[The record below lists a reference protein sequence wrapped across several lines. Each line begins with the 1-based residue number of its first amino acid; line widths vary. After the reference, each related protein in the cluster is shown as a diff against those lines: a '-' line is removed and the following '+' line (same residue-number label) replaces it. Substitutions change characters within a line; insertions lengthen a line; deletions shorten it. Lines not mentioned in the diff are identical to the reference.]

1 MFGFSYSHHEGAKNF
16 NVIVSS
22 IEEDERR
29 TENQGGKKEN
39 GN

>member
-1 MFGFSYSHHEGAKNF
+1 MFGFSSSHHKGAKNF
-16 NVIVSS
+16 KFIPSS